1 MATSVRGEHSRSIP
15 FVGERRHDIWITLRD
30 DRRSRCE
37 RRRETPG
44 ILGGFVRFLDMR
56 RTLVFLLL
64 LALAG
69 CFRTEPT
76 MSFVNSN
83 IPHRPMIERRPDQVQ
98 LYASGPPKRSYV
110 EVGMLQGQ
118 GGEYDS
124 PSQVLELM
132 RKEAGRLGCEAL
144 IVIGADDSVEGH
156 SNKYFG
162 STTTYKGF
170 HAVCIVFDV
179 DSSVATSS
187 KASAP

>member
-1 MATSVRGEHSRSIP
+1 VCAANIPDRSLSSANGATTSGSRAATTGVHGASAGAKPQEFSVDSC
-15 FVGERRHDIWITLRD
+15 V
-30 DRRSRCE
+30 
-37 RRRETPG
+37 
-44 ILGGFVRFLDMR
+44 FLDMR